1 MRGFPRKKGESDMA
15 ISAIMHPALFLAI
28 VLIIGLILFVTG
40 KIPIPAT
47 SAFICLSLYLG
58 GILNAKAVLSN
69 FGSQNA
75 MIVAGLGIVG
85 DAMFRTGAAAQIG
98 VFLKKVARTERI
110 LVFWLVIFSGV
121 ISGFLS
127 NNGCAA
133 LMISLTLG
141 IAISTGY
148 RRCKLMYPIAVGVTF
163 GGGITTIGSNSTL
176 YLKEILEKLPN
187 AQSMSFF
194 ELAPICLILTFVCAV
209 FLSTVGFNLMPENPR
224 NTLDPSY
231 GAEKDYSTVPSW
243 KRVAAFV
250 IFAGT
255 ILAMCFE
262 DAVGVPVGITA
273 MIAALACVACG
284 LMTEKEA
291 CRAVP
296 LSAIVMYAC
305 MVPVSTAME
314 STGASQIIV
323 GFMHRTLGSN
333 ASPLIV
339 ILVVYA
345 IVIPLTNVMSNSAT
359 IIMFTPVVLAVA
371 SAIGMNPKSAL
382 MTLRMAGT
390 IALATPLGLPATTMA
405 MEPGGYNFMDYVRP
419 GLPLTFITI
428 AVTVVYMYM
437 TYPVYV

>member
-1 MRGFPRKKGESDMA
+1 MA

-28 VLIIGLILFVTG
+28 ILAIALVLFVTG

-47 SAFICLSLYLG
+47 AAFICLSLYLA
-58 GILNAKAVLSN
+58 GIIDSKTVLKN
-69 FGSQNA
+69 FGSQNV
-75 MIVAGLGIVG
+75 MIIAGLGIVG

-98 VFLKKVARTERI
+98 IALKKVAKTERA
-110 LVFWLVIFSGV
+110 LVFWLVMFSGI

-141 IAISTGY
+141 IAVATGY
-148 RRCKLMYPIAVGVTF
+148 RRCKLMYPIAVGVCF
-163 GGGITTIGSNSTL
+163 GGGITTVGSNSTL

-187 AQSMSFF
+187 AQTMSFF
-194 ELAPICLILTFVCAV
+194 ELAPICLILTFVSAV
-209 FLSTVGFNLMPENPR
+209 FLSTIGFNLMPEEPR

-231 GAEKDYSTVPSW
+231 GAEKDYSKVPAW
-243 KRVAAFV
+243 KRKAAFI

-262 DAVGVPVGITA
+262 DVVKIPVGITG

-284 LMTEKEA
+284 LLTEKEA
-291 CRAVP
+291 CHAVP
-296 LSAIVMYAC
+296 LSAVVMYAC
-305 MVPVSTAME
+305 MVPVAAAMKT
-314 STGASQIIV
+314 TGATDIIV
-323 GFMHRTLGSN
+323 AFMHRTLGGN
-333 ASPLIV
+333 ASPLLV
-339 ILVVYA
+339 ICVIYA

-359 IIMFTPVVLAVA
+359 IIMFTPVVLAVCA
-371 SAIGMNPKSAL
+371 AIGMNPKSAL

-405 MEPGGYNFMDYVRP
+405 MEPGGYTFMYYVRP
-419 GLPLTFITI
+419 GVPLSIITI
-428 AVTVVYMYM
+428 IITVVYMYM
-437 TYPVYV
+437 AYPVYM

>member
-1 MRGFPRKKGESDMA
+1 MA

-28 VLIIGLILFVTG
+28 ILAIGLFLFVTG

-47 SAFICLSLYLG
+47 AAFICLSLYLA
-58 GILNAKAVLSN
+58 GILDSKTVLKN
-69 FGSQNA
+69 FGSQNV

-98 VFLKKVARTERI
+98 VFLKKMARTERA
-110 LVFWLVIFSGV
+110 LVFWLVMFSGV

-141 IAISTGY
+141 ISVATGY
-148 RRCKLMYPIAVGVTF
+148 RRCKLMYPIAVGVCF
-163 GGGITTIGSNSTL
+163 GGGITTVGSNSTL

-187 AQSMSFF
+187 AQTMSFF
-194 ELAPICLILTFVCAV
+194 ELAPICLILTFISAV
-209 FLSTVGFNLMPENPR
+209 FLSTVGFNLMPDAPR

-231 GAEKDYSTVPSW
+231 GAEKDYSTVPAW
-243 KRVAAFV
+243 KRKAAFV

-262 DAVGVPVGITA
+262 DVVKVPVGITA

-291 CRAVP
+291 CHAVP

-305 MVPVSTAME
+305 MVPVSTAMKT
-314 STGASQIIV
+314 TGATQIIV
-323 GFMHRTLGSN
+323 DFMHSTLGSN

-339 ILVVYA
+339 ILVIYA
-345 IVIPLTNVMSNSAT
+345 LVIPITNVMSNSAT
-359 IIMFTPVVLAVA
+359 IIMFTPVVLAVCA
-371 SAIGMNPKSAL
+371 AIGMNPKSAL

-405 MEPGGYNFMDYVRP
+405 VEPGGYNFMDYVRP
-419 GLPLTFITI
+419 GVPLSIIAIVITVI
-428 AVTVVYMYM
+428 YMYM
-437 TYPVYV
+437 AYPVYM